1 MTNPEPKQMTDF
13 VQVTTTTGSRA
24 DAEKI
29 AAELVARRLAG
40 CVQIAGPVTSTYRWQ
55 GKIETAE
62 EWMCVVK
69 TSRVHLPVI
78 QTVLKEI
85 HPYDVPE
92 IIATPVVD
100 GSEAYLKWLSEQLQA

>member
-1 MTNPEPKQMTDF
+1 MTDF

-40 CVQIAGPVTSTYRWQ
+40 CVQVAGPITSTYRWQ
-55 GKIETAE
+55 GNVETAE

-69 TSRVHLPVI
+69 TSHAQMTAI
-78 QTVLKEI
+78 QTLLNEI

-92 IIATPVVD
+92 IIATPIVD
-100 GSEAYLKWLSEQLQA
+100 GSPAYLKWLDEQLKA